1 MRQGRLIGLKEGLP
15 VVGDGNETN
24 EEQDFVEKKKTTTT
38 SFQGCCRVLESVTS
52 AGGLKFNRKYNRKST
67 VGGVTGPG
75 LRDAP
80 FFGL

>member
-1 MRQGRLIGLKEGLP
+1 MRQGRLVGLQEGLP

-24 EEQDFVEKKKTTTT
+24 EEQNFIKKTP
-38 SFQGCCRVLESVTS
+38 SFQGCCKVPESVTP
-52 AGGLKFNRKYNRKST
+52 AEGLKFNRKYNRKST